1 MAGNIDRAMKDLKI
15 QLPEPAEPVAS
26 YLPYV
31 IAGNLLFISGQVPL
45 HNGILMFAGKV
56 GADLFVPE
64 AQMAARQCALNVLA
78 QARKALD
85 GELDRVVG
93 IVKLGA
99 FVNSTPD
106 FTEHPQVVNGA
117 SDVMV
122 EIFEE
127 KGKHARFAVGVSS
140 LPLNASVEVEAI
152 IEFI

>member
-1 MAGNIDRAMKDLKI
+1 MAGNIDRAMKDLGI
-15 QLPEPAEPVAS
+15 ELPEPAEAVAN

-45 HNGILMFAGKV
+45 HNGKLMFTGKV

-85 GELDRVVG
+85 GELDRLVG

-106 FTEHPQVVNGA
+106 FTEHPKVVNGA

-127 KGKHARFAVGVSS
+127 KGKHARVAVGVSS
-140 LPLNASVEVEAI
+140 LPLNASVEVDAV

>member
-1 MAGNIDRAMKDLKI
+1 MAGNIDRAMKDLGI
-15 QLPEPAEPVAS
+15 TLPEAAVPVAN
-26 YLPYV
+26 YVPFV
-31 IAGNLLFISGQVPL
+31 IAGNLIFISGQVPL
-45 HNGILMFAGKV
+45 HNGKLMFTGKV

-78 QARKALD
+78 QARVALD

-93 IVKLGA
+93 IVKLGG
-99 FVNSTPD
+99 FVNSTDD
-106 FTEHPQVVNGA
+106 FKEHPLVINGA

-127 KGKHARFAVGVSS
+127 KGKHARFAVGVAS
-140 LPLNASVEVEAI
+140 LPLNASVEVDAI